1 MKEESIPS
9 EAGPE
14 TRLKRAVR
22 RALPWAL
29 VALVAFVLGAL
40 LVALALYVPARQK
53 LGQTS
58 ADLEDANS
66 TISLLTDQITTLQT
80 RNETLQNDLDSATLY
95 KHVLKA
101 LSGVSGARLAV
112 GADNY
117 AGARLSLVQA
127 TEALDTLS
135 GLLGAER
142 KDVLAAMQQ
151 SAARALTVVQSDLE
165 SAQPELDQLTRNL
178 LQLEENLFPNP

>member
-22 RALPWAL
+22 RALPWVL
-29 VALVAFVLGAL
+29 VALAAFGLGAL
-40 LVALALYVPARQK
+40 LVALALYLPARQE

-58 ADLEDANS
+58 TDLEQANT
-66 TISLLTDQITTLQT
+66 TISRLTDQITTLQAS
-80 RNETLQNDLDSATLY
+80 NETLQNDLDSATLY
-95 KHVLKA
+95 RHVLKA
-101 LSGVSGARLAV
+101 LSGVSRARLAV
-112 GADNY
+112 GADDY
-117 AGARLSLVQA
+117 AGARLSLIQA

-151 SAARALTVVQSDLE
+151 SAARALTAVQSDLK
-165 SAQPELDQLTRNL
+165 SAQPELDQLTKNL